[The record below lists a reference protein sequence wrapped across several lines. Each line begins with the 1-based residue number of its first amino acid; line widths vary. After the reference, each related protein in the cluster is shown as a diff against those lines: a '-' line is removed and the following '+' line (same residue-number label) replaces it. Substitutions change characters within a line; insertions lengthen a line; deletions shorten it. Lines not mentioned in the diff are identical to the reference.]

1 LEGFCGQVAGQ
12 KDCEWPGISIGEV
25 LTPKLGSRSSFR
37 LAERIKLSYDLK
49 KIEFGQTGLVT
60 GDTDPELR
68 KMIGADVLM
77 LGPSRTMGRIFGLM
91 HDSGW
96 TPANRRERE
105 KTMGR

>member
-1 LEGFCGQVAGQ
+1 LEDFYGQVVGQ
-12 KDCEWPGISIGEV
+12 KDCEWPGIGIGEI
-25 LTPKLGSRSSFR
+25 LTPKLGSLSSFR

-49 KIEFGQTGLVT
+49 EIELGQTGLVT
-60 GDTDPELR
+60 GDTAPELR
-68 KMIGADVLM
+68 KMIGADVRV
-77 LGPSRTMGRIFGLM
+77 LGPSRTMGRIYGLM